1 TLKSPSY
8 TKSVSW
14 QHYPGIHPS
23 VPDIIFQTRSYPV
36 GGLHCSTVVN

>member
-1 TLKSPSY
+1 
-8 TKSVSW
+8 
-14 QHYPGIHPS
+14 IHPS